1 MYILV
6 ELIFYRISYDL
17 CRTINYVMKSSDLY
31 FVLIERIHSHNIE
44 NNEEN
49 QLYNMPFLYEFC
61 LSELGEIGFISYLL
75 PL

>member
-17 CRTINYVMKSSDLY
+17 SITINYVLKSSDLY
-31 FVLIERIHSHNIE
+31 FVLIERIHSHIIE

-49 QLYNMPFLYEFC
+49 QFNNMPFLYEFC

-75 PL
+75 HL